1 MNFQIKHAVAAVI
14 LAGIFGS
21 AQAATVSL
29 NGASF
34 PYSLGADPTAADS
47 YVVTH
52 DVGSFND
59 VFTFNVSQASDTIS
73 SAVSLYLPGING
85 GSAFYNITG
94 GTLSLYSD
102 PGGDG
107 LAGSNTLLGS
117 TSWGSTNGVLAVN
130 NVAAGT
136 YFWKVSGD
144 AVGLNGGVYLYA
156 ADTAPVPEPSTYLMM
171 LLGLGLLGFV
181 AKRQLGNLSMG
192 TPLGMA

>member
-14 LAGIFGS
+14 LAGIFGG

-34 PYSLGADPTAADS
+34 PYDLGADPTAANS
-47 YVVTH
+47 YSVTH
-52 DVGSFND
+52 DAGSFSD
-59 VFTFNVSQASDTIS
+59 VFNFTLSQASDTIS

-85 GSAFYNITG
+85 SSAFYNITN
-94 GTLSLYSD
+94 GTLSLYQ
-102 PGGDG
+102 G
-107 LAGSNTLLGS
+107 GSNTLLGS
-117 TSWGSTNGVLAVN
+117 TNWGSTNGVLSVN
-130 NVAAGT
+130 NVAAGS
-136 YFWKVSGD
+136 YYWKVAGD

-171 LLGLGLLGFV
+171 LLGLGFLGFV